1 MKVVSSPGVLSMFMS
16 PSNSVT
22 MFCRWPTPVRF
33 LSFAV
38 HLHGVENLIAVEY
51 LSEIFRCD
59 AFAGIGYLQNKTF
72 VFVYN
77 VTLMFPLSGVY
88 LKALD
93 MRFPAILLKQLR
105 SVFHVSSGAMSRQ

>member
-1 MKVVSSPGVLSMFMS
+1 
-16 PSNSVT
+16 

-72 VFVYN
+72 VFRVQCYAD
-77 VTLMFPLSGVY
+77 VPLVGCVLESVGYEVSGYFVEAAQVGVPCQFGGY
-88 LKALD
+88 VKAVVH
-93 MRFPAILLKQLR
+93 F
-105 SVFHVSSGAMSRQ
+105 SVFRHVTEGFGDVP

>member
-1 MKVVSSPGVLSMFMS
+1 MMPLPVLAIFKI
-16 PSNSVT
+16 
-22 MFCRWPTPVRF
+22 RR
-33 LSFAV
+33 SF
-38 HLHGVENLIAVEY
+38 
-51 LSEIFRCD
+51 
-59 AFAGIGYLQNKTF
+59 
-72 VFVYN
+72 FVYN